1 MGLFWFRVFVS
12 HSSRDEALLRG
23 LQDNA
28 AGLGIEIYLAEHDL
42 RPGQQLSDKI
52 QREIER
58 SHAVIVLLTSAAAD
72 SSYVQQEIGY
82 ALKARRQVIP
92 LVERGLPPEKLAMLQ
107 GKEYIELDPDDPD
120 AAMQKA
126 SIYLESLKDRKDFID
141 AALATFVVGGLIYLW
156 SSGESGLPPLAV
168 A

>member
-12 HSSRDEALLRG
+12 HSSRDEALVLA

-28 AGLGIEIYLAEHDL
+28 AGLGIEIYRAEHDL
-42 RPGQQLSDKI
+42 RPGHQLSTKI

-58 SHAVIVLLTSAAAD
+58 SHAVIVLLTTAAAD

-92 LVERGLPPEKLAMLQ
+92 LVERGLSPEKLAMLQ

-141 AALATFVVGGLIYLW
+141 AALATAVVVGLIYLW
-156 SSGESGLPPLAV
+156 SSGEGGVPPLPNA
-168 A
+168 

>member
-1 MGLFWFRVFVS
+1 MSLFWFRAFVS
-12 HSSRDEALLRG
+12 HSSRDEALVRA

-42 RPGQQLSDKI
+42 RPGHQLSTKI

-58 SHAVIVLLTSAAAD
+58 SHAVIVLLTTAAAD

-82 ALKARRQVIP
+82 ALKARRYVIP
-92 LVERGLPPEKLAMLQ
+92 LVERGLSADKLAMLQ
-107 GKEYIELDPDDPD
+107 GKEYIELDPEDPD

-126 SIYLESLKDRKDFID
+126 GVYLESLKDRKDFID
-141 AALATFVVGGLIYLW
+141 AALATVVVVGLIYLW
-156 SSGESGLPPLAV
+156 SSGEGGLAPPSV
-168 A
+168 